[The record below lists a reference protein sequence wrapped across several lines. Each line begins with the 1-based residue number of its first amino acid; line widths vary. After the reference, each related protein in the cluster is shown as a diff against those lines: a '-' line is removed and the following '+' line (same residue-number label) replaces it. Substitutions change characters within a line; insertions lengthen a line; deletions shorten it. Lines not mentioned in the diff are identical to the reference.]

1 MASQA
6 DNERLRRLQGR
17 HDLAPALWITAVGGV
32 ERNALND
39 ITVTVIQFW
48 SDLFRKSDYCESI
61 EDLVGD
67 ERAHLVP
74 FTLL

>member
-1 MASQA
+1 MASQT

-17 HDLAPALWITAVGGV
+17 HDLAPALWIAAVGGV

-39 ITVTVIQFW
+39 IAVTVIQFR
-48 SDLFRKSDYCESI
+48 SDLFRKSDDGKGI
-61 EDLVGD
+61 ENLVGD

-74 FTLL
+74 FALL

>member
-17 HDLAPALWITAVGGV
+17 HDLAPALWIAAVGGV

-39 ITVTVIQFW
+39 IAVTVIQFR
-48 SDLFRKSDYCESI
+48 SDLFRKSDDGKGI
-61 EDLVGD
+61 EDLIGD

-74 FTLL
+74 FALL